1 MPKLIIFFRDREGVG
16 RIKIDGKVHG
26 NDFKDYKDALQWLET
41 MKDAGLYTD
50 RYLVED

>member
-1 MPKLIIFFRDREGVG
+1 MANYIIFFRDEKGVG

-26 NDFKDYKDALQWLET
+26 NDFKNFADAKEWFTT
-41 MKDAGLYTD
+41 MKSAGLYKD